1 MHYPSRLLGYN
12 VVTTT
17 KARGAALRKRRLG
30 QHYLFDRSILARLME
45 AAELSPEDTVVEI
58 GPGKGHLTLMLSEK
72 AREVVA
78 IELDPYL
85 CEELKRKVRTVK
97 NIRLFCGDALKYPYH
112 TLAPFK
118 VVANIPY
125 YITTP
130 ILFRLLAHRDRLLSA
145 TLTVQKEVA
154 ERIVAPPGGKDYG
167 VLSLMIQYYADAAI
181 VFRISKK
188 AFKPP
193 PKVDSAVVHLRIL
206 AEPRVSVAD
215 ERIFFRVIKTAFSQR
230 RKTLANSLRPM
241 GEDIKDVLLAAGI
254 DPRRRPETLSMEEF
268 AMITDAFVQSGLQR
282 KNKPV
287 TSE

>member
-1 MHYPSRLLGYN
+1 
-12 VVTTT
+12 
-17 KARGAALRKRRLG
+17 
-30 QHYLFDRSILARLME
+30 ME

>member
-1 MHYPSRLLGYN
+1 ML
-12 VVTTT
+12 
-17 KARGAALRKRRLG
+17 KRKLG
-30 QHYLFDRSILARLME
+30 QHYLFDTAILKRLIE
-45 AAELSPEDTVVEI
+45 AADLAPEDTVVEI
-58 GPGKGHLTLMLSEK
+58 GPGKGILTLMLSEE

-85 CEELKRKVRTVK
+85 CEHLKKKVSAIR
-97 NIRLFCGDALKYPYH
+97 NINLFCVDALKYPYH
-112 TLAPFK
+112 TLPPFK

-130 ILFRLLAHRDRLLSA
+130 IIFRLLAHRDRLISA

-167 VLSLMIQYYADAAI
+167 VLSLMVQYYADTNIAFFI
-181 VFRISKK
+181 PKE

-206 AEPRVSVAD
+206 AEPRISVPD
-215 ERIFFRVIKTAFSQR
+215 ERLFFRVIKTAFSQR
-230 RKTLANSLRPM
+230 RKTLSNSLKPLA
-241 GEDIKDVLLAAGI
+241 EDIKDILSAAGI

-268 AMITDAFVQSGLQR
+268 AGIAEAISAHK
-282 KNKPV
+282 KN
-287 TSE
+287 